1 MADPWQIHGRSM
13 VPWWAHLNHR
23 VPKDG
28 WFASTRASRREYEP
42 LGRSGKGSDLF
53 QIPKMGLGNLWKF
66 QEQVNYSELIRTST
80 FLICGHVSILLSPVR
95 VRELDGSKS
104 MRRIWSPQHQLLL
117 RMATRTPW
125 RPKWQHPGNG
135 RNPND
140 MAWKWIIYIYICIY
154 IYTQNIYIYMS
165 ICQYNY
171 IVPQYIMTS

>member
-1 MADPWQIHGRSM
+1 MVGKSWQIHGR
-13 VPWWAHLNHR
+13 VI
-23 VPKDG
+23 PKDG

-42 LGRSGKGSDLF
+42 LGSRPGEIREGKWFISD
-53 QIPKMGLGNLWKF
+53 PKKMGLGNLWKF

-125 RPKWQHPGNG
+125 RPQWQHPGNG

-140 MAWKWIIYIYICIY
+140 MAWKWIIYIYIHTKHIDV
-154 IYTQNIYIYMS
+154 NMS
-165 ICQYNY
+165 IQLHRAAIHNY
-171 IVPQYIMTS
+171 IMINSNLIIEA

>member
-1 MADPWQIHGRSM
+1 MADPWQSHPQGWVVRFNTGVEKRIRAVGKPTRGDRWEGKWFISD
-13 VPWWAHLNHR
+13 
-23 VPKDG
+23 PK
-28 WFASTRASRREYEP
+28 
-42 LGRSGKGSDLF
+42 
-53 QIPKMGLGNLWKF
+53 KMGLGWLWKF

-125 RPKWQHPGNG
+125 RPQWQHPGNG

-140 MAWKWIIYIYICIY
+140 MAWKWIIYIYIHTKHIDV
-154 IYTQNIYIYMS
+154 NMS
-165 ICQYNY
+165 IQLHRAAIHNY
-171 IVPQYIMTS
+171 IMINSNLIIEA